1 MTTWASPWYPLLV
14 VGAGFVAGAVNSVAG
29 GGTNISF
36 PALILVGLP
45 PVQANAT
52 NAVALWPGTAG
63 GAWGYR
69 REIRGR
75 HPRWFVLLIPSLVGG
90 AAGAYLLLHLPPSFF
105 ASVAPYLVIG
115 SSALVALEPALSRRL
130 GSSGAAHGG
139 TVWLVAAITAQLLIS
154 LYGGYFGAGTGM
166 LLLVVLGLLGM
177 TDLQQANGLKNLL
190 TLGMKGA
197 AVVYFILVGALVWY
211 AAALMAVGATVGG
224 FAGAEVARR
233 FDPGRL
239 RWIVVALGVAIGIAM
254 ILTGAVR

>member
-1 MTTWASPWYPLLV
+1 MTTWTSVWYPLLV
-14 VGAGFVAGAVNSVAG
+14 VGAGFLAGAVNSVAG

-36 PALILVGLP
+36 PTLLLVGLP

-75 HPRWFVLLIPSLVGG
+75 HPRWFVLLVPSVLGG
-90 AAGAYLLLHLPPSFF
+90 AVGAYLLLHLPPSFF
-105 ASVAPYLVIG
+105 EAIAPYLVIG
-115 SSALVALEPALSRRL
+115 SSLLVAAEPALSSRI
-130 GSSGAAHGG
+130 GAAGAARGG
-139 TVWLVAAITAQLLIS
+139 VLWLVVAMAAQLLVS

-177 TDLQQANGLKNLL
+177 SDLQQANGLKNLL

-197 AVVYFILVGALVWY
+197 AVIYFIAAGALVWS
-211 AAALMAVGATVGG
+211 AAVLMAVGATAGG
-224 FAGAEVARR
+224 VAGAHLARR
-233 FDPGRL
+233 FDARLL
-239 RWIVVALGVAIGIAM
+239 RWVVVVIGVAIGIAM
-254 ILTGAVR
+254 VVTGAMV